1 MNMYNELHRLYGNN
15 ISISKISE
23 KENKDVYKMEIKDD
37 TLFVLF
43 HHDCSPVKFY
53 KASHSLGLQNQLF
66 KDQENVSKIDKIFYD
81 NNSILTIHKSI
92 EGRQRLKNNPKD
104 LYILGQEIARLHLL
118 TSSQKYEKP
127 IPLIKHKCA
136 YFRLIIS
143 AKNFLVKC
151 SDYFKYFSMR
161 KLPKGVCHKDLNL
174 ANTIYQEDGKIS
186 FIDFDRQRY
195 VPLVVEFIIIYQKY
209 LRNEKSLASMIKGYN
224 TIRKLSEDELAAIE
238 KNLNVKISIG
248 KA

>member
-23 KENKDVYKMEIKDD
+23 KANKEVYKMELKND

-66 KDQENVSKIDKIFYD
+66 KDHENVSKIDKIVYD

-92 EGRQRLKNNPKD
+92 EGRKRKKNNPKD

-127 IPLIKHKCA
+127 IPLINHHCA
-136 YFRLIIS
+136 YFRLVIS
-143 AKNFLVKC
+143 VKNFLVKC

-161 KLPKGVCHKDLNL
+161 NLPKGVCHKDLNL

-209 LRNEKSLASMIKGYN
+209 LNDKSALLSMLKGYN
-224 TIRKLSEDELAAIE
+224 TIRKLSEDEVSAVGRELKLNIE
-238 KNLNVKISIG
+238 LD
-248 KA
+248 